1 MNRVFTVYLAPKDRP
16 NSEAYANLDL
26 PAGPYAV
33 LDALDKLRLQSGEEI
48 YMEIS
53 EYHDFEFLALLFDED
68 CGFYE
73 LNALA
78 KRLSELEGS
87 QKTAFEGLVQM
98 DIDKKEG
105 AILTPRLLDLAYST
119 GCCHVVDEA
128 RDDAQLGRFY
138 AQNGFV
144 PEVDSISDRLFD
156 LLDFERIGREL
167 RQGEGGVFTPHGYV
181 VQHSDL
187 QFAPPGITE
196 PPQKPEYVFRL
207 VLDNYP
213 FTKEGHQWLHIPL
226 DLPAS
231 DVELQGVLWE
241 LDAPSWDEVIIT
253 DCDSALPGLKDM
265 ADMLDGIEQLNELAQ
280 MLKDLDAD
288 GSLPKFK
295 ALMEATECSDLDIAM
310 QMAKR
315 LDEYVYSKS
324 ISSPL
329 EVAVD
334 EMKIVMDDSTAELL
348 SKYVDLYGYG
358 SAIMQRDNAQLTQ
371 YGLLERED
379 GQPILQAAEEI
390 KQQGMEMM

>member
-1 MNRVFTVYLAPKDRP
+1 MSKIFTVYLAPKDRP

-33 LDALDKLRLQSGEEI
+33 LDALDKLRLRSGEEM

-53 EYHDFEFLALLFDED
+53 EYHDFELLAPLFDED
-68 CGFYE
+68 CGLYE

-78 KRLSELEGS
+78 RRLSELEGS
-87 QKTAFEGLVQM
+87 QRIAFEGLVQM

-128 RDDAQLGRFY
+128 RNDKQLGRFY

-144 PEVDSISDRLFD
+144 PEVDKISDRLFEM
-156 LLDFERIGREL
+156 LNFESIAREL

-187 QFAPPGITE
+187 QFAPPGIAE

-241 LDAPSWDEVIIT
+241 LDTPSWDEVIIT
-253 DCDSALPGLKDM
+253 DCDSALPGLTDM
-265 ADMLDGIEQLNELAQ
+265 ADMLDGIEQLNELAH

-288 GSLPKFK
+288 GNLPKFK
-295 ALMEATECSDLDIAM
+295 ALMEATECGDLDIAM
-310 QMAKR
+310 QLAKH
-315 LDEYVYSKS
+315 LDEYIFTAN
-324 ISSPL
+324 ISSPREAAL
-329 EVAVD
+329 E
-334 EMKIVMDDSTAELL
+334 EMKVVMDDSTAELL
-348 SKYVDLYGYG
+348 TKYVDLYGYG
-358 SAIMQRDNAQLTQ
+358 NAIIQRDNAQLTQ

-379 GQPILQAAEEI
+379 GQPIMQAAEEI
-390 KQQGMEMM
+390 KQRGMEMM